1 MNTKISPQR
10 IIMYAVIAVLAIAA
24 LVLFGSSRYNLA
36 RTAVVPTQGIA
47 TNDSIEVDS
56 PTDITLTRQMEKPFN
71 TDVLRSSNYERID
84 RTLFET
90 GRLPVTA
97 PPQRGKLNLFSL

>member
-10 IIMYAVIAVLAIAA
+10 IVVYAVIAVLAIAS

-36 RTAVVPTQGIA
+36 RTAVVPTQDAA
-47 TNDSIEVDS
+47 TNGLAEVSSSVDV
-56 PTDITLTRQMEKPFN
+56 PQARRMEQPFN
-71 TDVLRSSNYERID
+71 TEVLSSPNYERID
-84 RTLFET
+84 RTLFDT

-97 PPQRGKLNLFSL
+97 PSQRGKLNLFSL